1 MDGRGR
7 YRLWLSSTVFYRPL
21 PSPTVVLS
29 SQAVA
34 PPRSSLYPTRS
45 AAGALLGQQL
55 AGRGYQTAVLLGITP
70 EGVEIASYAAKA
82 MGAQFDV
89 VIASFIKL
97 GSNLAPVGAMA
108 ESVPAEMDPDFQPG
122 MNLLEKLQAAIDES
136 RARVKQDLVL
146 YRTQRPVKRLEGRTA
161 VIVDGQI
168 VWPWKAL
175 AAAKAAQELGARDV
189 VIATPVAAQ
198 PAADRIRARQYPLV
212 CPSVVMEQEGHP
224 SPYGDKGA
232 DDPERLRSIMIAH
245 QAA

>member
-1 MDGRGR
+1 M
-7 YRLWLSSTVFYRPL
+7 
-21 PSPTVVLS
+21 
-29 SQAVA
+29 AVA
-34 PPRSSLYPTRS
+34 TPPRPSLYPTRS
-45 AAGALLGQQL
+45 SAGALLGQQL
-55 AGRGYQTAVLLGITP
+55 ASRGYQSCILLGITP
-70 EGVEIASYAAKA
+70 EGVEIAAHAAKA

-89 VIASFIKL
+89 IVASFIKL
-97 GSNLAPVGAMA
+97 GANLAPIGAMA
-108 ESVPAEMDPDFQPG
+108 ESAPAEMDPDFQPG

-146 YRTQRPVKRLEGRTA
+146 YRTQRPVKSLQGRTA

-175 AAAKAAQELGARDV
+175 AAAKAAESLGAREV

-198 PAADRIRARQYPLV
+198 PAADRIRGRQYPLV

-224 SPYGDKGA
+224 SPYGDAGEDA
-232 DDPERLRSIMIAH
+232 PERLRSIMIAH

>member
-1 MDGRGR
+1 MAQP
-7 YRLWLSSTVFYRPL
+7 RP
-21 PSPTVVLS
+21 
-29 SQAVA
+29 
-34 PPRSSLYPTRS
+34 SLYPTRS
-45 AAGALLGQQL
+45 SAGALLGQQL
-55 AGRGYQTAVLLGITP
+55 ASRGYQSCILLGITP
-70 EGVEIASYAAKA
+70 EGVEIAAHASKA
-82 MGAQFDV
+82 MAAQFDV
-89 VIASFIKL
+89 IVASFIKL
-97 GSNLAPVGAMA
+97 GANLAPIGAMA
-108 ESVPAEMDPDFQPG
+108 ESAPAEMDPDFQPG

-146 YRTQRPVKRLEGRTA
+146 YRTQRPVKSLHGRTA

-175 AAAKAAQELGARDV
+175 AAAKAVEGLGAKEV

-224 SPYGDKGA
+224 SPYGDAGA
-232 DDPERLRSIMIAH
+232 DGPERLKSIMIAH